1 MGALS
6 DALNDPGKR
15 KAIIDDGIAVI
26 EEEVASKRGFRGL
39 AVKAGFKAVK
49 AIRPGVIGMAL
60 DHLMPDFAKQIDP
73 FYDDWKAS
81 GSGTLESYFSSRDG
95 EIANALLS
103 ITDGRAR
110 HAQNRAMKKAYD
122 KLRPQ
127 GVEHT
132 KAAIPRLAGLVGRH
146 V

>member
-6 DALNDPGKR
+6 DAVQDRAKR
-15 KAIIDDGIAVI
+15 KAIVDDGVKVI
-26 EEEVASKRGFRGL
+26 DAEVASKRGFSGM

-49 AIRPGVIGMAL
+49 ALKPGMVGMAL
-60 DHLMPDFAKQIDP
+60 DMLLPEFAEQIDP
-73 FYDDWKAS
+73 FYEAWKAS
-81 GSGTLESYFSSRDG
+81 GEGTLEQYFKANDSR
-95 EIANALLS
+95 IADALLS
-103 ITDGRAR
+103 ITDKRSKRA
-110 HAQNRAMKKAYD
+110 QQPTLKKVYD

-132 KAAIPRLAGLVGRH
+132 KAAAPALAGLVSRH